1 MDVFTA
7 LEAKRKV
14 DAEDWLTSLSVQ
26 HSTGDDMKKLV
37 GSLRERAG
45 MNAATKTEFDESG
58 FEAMRRQLQ
67 HGR

>member
-1 MDVFTA
+1 MDIFTA

-37 GSLRERAG
+37 GSLRECAG
-45 MNAATKTEFDESG
+45 MNTASKAEFDESG
-58 FEAMRRQLQ
+58 FEAMRRQLRG
-67 HGR
+67 H